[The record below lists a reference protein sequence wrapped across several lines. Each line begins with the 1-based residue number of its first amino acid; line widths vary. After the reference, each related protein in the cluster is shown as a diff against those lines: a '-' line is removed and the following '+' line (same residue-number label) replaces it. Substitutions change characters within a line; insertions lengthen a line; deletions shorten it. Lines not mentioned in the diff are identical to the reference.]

1 MKAANQ
7 IETKTL
13 LEGNKVTVVCEA
25 VGSRRCQRCQRWR
38 VDYKRASQL
47 GVLYV

>member
-25 VGSRRCQRCQRWR
+25 VGCQRCQRWR